1 MYTRFL
7 RQRSSPWWKL
17 RKVPEIVVFP
27 SDSFLFD
34 SLDQNSPTFATRHSK
49 VIVSLNAVILKN
61 VILIPHFKEK
71 EKVFTFDIQ
80 DPGLLTG

>member
-1 MYTRFL
+1 MKEVL
-7 RQRSSPWWKL
+7 HGESHAKNLKL
-17 RKVPEIVVFP
+17 LYFP
-27 SDSFLFD
+27 SDSLLFN